1 MRHGK
6 FLMIYRE
13 IKKPYIEQ
21 RLCISELIAEI
32 DENGSI
38 IFASKNYRETLGYAQ
53 EDLRNKNFQDILHP
67 DDLEIIQKK
76 RILVWKTE
84 NLYLNISR
92 FRHKN
97 GSFLYFEW
105 TLVFFKDTQGQ
116 KRAVII
122 SIRIL
127 DFEQNRLIISN
138 ESQVKKYNIFAVTDP
153 KGRIIYANTPF
164 CAISNFKLEE
174 LIGEDHRIV
183 NSGFHSKKFFKEMY
197 TSLQE
202 GNIWRGEIR
211 NRAKNGS
218 IYWLDTILVPVTNK
232 DGKLSHYLGIRTDI
246 TKRKQEIEIFLTK
259 NKTPEQKEESIDAEN
274 NLLATI
280 LNNISVLVV
289 NLDNQFNFKYIN
301 QAYADTYKLP
311 ISFFLGRNFFDLFP
325 NEETQIIFQ
334 QVIETGESFFANS
347 KLFQF
352 PGQMEQDTTY
362 WDWNLKPVMDKDKK
376 VESIILTLQD
386 VTDKIIS
393 KKTAEETLQISKAIM
408 QSIFENTFESI
419 LFIDPEK
426 KLRFFSQVASARN
439 LDLFGK
445 PLENE
450 YSIYDFVLPE
460 DRENFD
466 KHFHSALEGKKTIV
480 DRSVSMNNSNYWFQ
494 FQYAPVKNEKN
505 EIFGVLFTGRD
516 INEQKHVEEELRES
530 ENRFHAIFD
539 QTPLGIA
546 LVESITGEF
555 IQVNPKLCEILGYKE
570 EEIIGKRF
578 LDITHPEDIKLTFD
592 KWKIL
597 SDGETNPISYEKRYI
612 RKNGETIWVNGKIVP
627 LFGKEKKSIYYLVI
641 MSDITELKKTNETL
655 KKNMSDLENLNK
667 TKDKFF
673 SIIAHDLRN
682 PFGGIIGITE
692 ILDVKMRQE
701 EVNESMNFYIRYIQI
716 VHGAAKSAHR
726 LLENLLQWARSQTGE
741 ISVRPEN
748 FSMSY
753 LLSQV
758 IPIVSGNAFK
768 KNITIEK
775 NLVGNESVYVDES
788 LVATILRNLLTNA
801 VKFTNTN
808 GKIIISTEKKEDF
821 LEISISDTGNGI
833 EPDNLEKLFRIDSK
847 IPRQETENEIGSGL
861 GLILCKEFVEK
872 HGGKIWAE
880 SQPGVGSKFTFTL
893 PLSSWQGE

>member
-1 MRHGK
+1 MKRGE
-6 FLMIYRE
+6 FLMINRE
-13 IKKPYIEQ
+13 IKNQDINTNTP
-21 RLCISELIAEI
+21 ISELIAEI
-32 DENGSI
+32 DENGFF
-38 IFASKNYRETLGYAQ
+38 IFISKGYEDILGYTQ
-53 EDLRNKNFQDILHP
+53 EDLLNKNFQNILHSE
-67 DDLEIIQKK
+67 DREIIQKK
-76 RILVWKTE
+76 RILVWKIE
-84 NLYLNISR
+84 NLYINISR
-92 FRHKN
+92 FCHKN
-97 GSFLYFEW
+97 GSLLHFEW
-105 TLVFFKDTQGQ
+105 TINFFKDAQGQ

-122 SIRIL
+122 SIEIP
-127 DFEQNRLIISN
+127 DFERNKLTNSN
-138 ESQVKKYNIFAVTDP
+138 ESQIRKYNIFAVTDP
-153 KGRIIYANTPF
+153 KGKIIYANSPF
-164 CAISNFKLEE
+164 CAISNFNLEE
-174 LIGEDHRIV
+174 LIGEDHKIV

-197 TSLQE
+197 TSLQK

-211 NRAKNGS
+211 NRAKNGN
-218 IYWLDTILVPVTNK
+218 IYWLDTIIVPVTNT
-232 DGKLSHYLGIRTDI
+232 DGTLSHYLGIRTDI
-246 TKRKQEIEIFLTK
+246 TQRKQEIEIFITK
-259 NKTPEQKEESIDAEN
+259 NKTPEQKEESLDGEN

-280 LNNISVLVV
+280 LNNISMLVA
-289 NLDNQFNFKYIN
+289 NLDNQFNFKYVN

-311 ISFFLGRNFFDLFP
+311 ATFFLGRNYFDIFP
-325 NEETQIIFQ
+325 NEEIRIIFQ
-334 QVIETGESFFANS
+334 RVIESGNPFFINS
-347 KLFQF
+347 KPFQF
-352 PGQMEQDTTY
+352 PGQLEQNATY
-362 WDWNLKPVMDKDKK
+362 WDWNLKPVIDKDKK
-376 VESIILTLQD
+376 VESIIFTLRD

-393 KKTAEETLQISKAIM
+393 KKNAEETLKISQAIM
-408 QSIFENTFESI
+408 QSIFENSFESI
-419 LFIDPEK
+419 LFIDPER
-426 KLRFFSQVASARN
+426 KLRFFNQIASARS
-439 LDLFGK
+439 LALFGK
-445 PLENE
+445 PLEDE

-516 INEQKHVEEELRES
+516 INEKKHAEEELKES

-555 IQVNPKLCEILGYKE
+555 IQINPKLCEIIGYKE

-578 LDITHPEDIKLTFD
+578 LDITHPEDIKLSFD
-592 KWKIL
+592 KWEIL

-612 RKNGETIWVNGKIVP
+612 KKNGETIWVNGKIVP
-627 LFGKEKKSIYYLVI
+627 LFGKEKNSIYYLII
-641 MSDITELKKTNETL
+641 MLDITEFRKTNETL

-701 EVNESMNFYIRYIQI
+701 QMNESMNLYLRYIQI

-741 ISVRPEN
+741 ISVRPQN
-748 FSMSY
+748 FSMSS

-775 NLVGNESVYVDES
+775 NLVGNESVYADES

-861 GLILCKEFVEK
+861 GLCKEFVEK